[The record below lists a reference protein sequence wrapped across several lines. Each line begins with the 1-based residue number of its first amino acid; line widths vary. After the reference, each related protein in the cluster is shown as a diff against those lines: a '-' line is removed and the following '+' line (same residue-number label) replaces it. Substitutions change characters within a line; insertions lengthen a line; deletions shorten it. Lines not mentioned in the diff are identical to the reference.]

1 MSRARGIQDYGQS
14 ARELQNRSFAA
25 PLPDLSRLPRVG
37 DTPRMRVEW
46 DTRDTMNNRLWSDLQ
61 VTGPLAVTSAALA
74 AHPTGGAQITEPSL
88 ARQDVRG
95 YSAAGFGASSYFPD
109 TPAAR
114 PGALPS
120 PTTLPSRSLFENQ
133 FTSSLDTDH
142 NTAREFRGV
151 VKEENRTRGEDV
163 TSRTMERM
171 FQHQWLSPQAS
182 TNVVL
187 TQLEAAERLRPSMD
201 DYRQKYDPGQPE

>member
-1 MSRARGIQDYGQS
+1 MS
-14 ARELQNRSFAA
+14 
-25 PLPDLSRLPRVG
+25 
-37 DTPRMRVEW
+37 
-46 DTRDTMNNRLWSDLQ
+46 
-61 VTGPLAVTSAALA
+61 
-74 AHPTGGAQITEPSL
+74 EPSL

-95 YSAAGFGASSYFPD
+95 YAATSFFPD

-120 PTTLPSRSLFENQ
+120 ATTLPARSLFENAW
-133 FTSSLDTDH
+133 TSSLDTDQ

-171 FQHQWLSPQAS
+171 FQHQWLTPQAS
-182 TNVVL
+182 TNIVL

-201 DYRQKYDPGQPE
+201 DYRQKYDSGQPQPE